1 MKDNL
6 VTGQSFI
13 ICKEEGEFKTM
24 MNKNIHFRAV
34 VYRPHFHQTVEEK
47 EDVTD
52 TAGMSNDQVSED
64 SVEDESTGRPPPDK
78 QKMDTNSK
86 PWLKDIRKSGNK
98 TLFGKTGIQIR
109 LPSSRNNN
117 GQSNTK
123 KRTNLIESSD
133 DTDDTV
139 TYDEEK
145 NLAKKDES
153 KKSAGIRR
161 NSSSASTECEAIVT
175 TAPTKK
181 NKQIRK
187 KKTRIKSSDDESSSE
202 SEDVEETKNKVNKK
216 KTLSVKASS
225 KIIHISSETTETDDA
240 VHLVRGDKGKRKRQL
255 SGPSDTHSKMSSS
268 KKLKSIQEESTE
280 DSSETKWVTLKNNS
294 KSNNLTHKRKSG
306 DIDHS
311 SSSES
316 EIMKKRKSQK
326 KSGSKK
332 KSNAMTPELT
342 LKFSSSEE
350 ELPPLVRPRKRHSSD
365 SSTRSTQSNAS
376 TVAYS
381 HSQVKGEQMESSFP
395 IHDPEYQN
403 ISSGIESEDSG
414 ADSDT
419 PLKLIMI
426 KRNSS
431 TETKQS
437 NNSDENESELLFSQI
452 PIKEQGRKDTEEMSR
467 KERAFSSY
475 TQEED
480 EIFVIDSDEDF
491 YSSMSQ
497 QNLTI
502 DYNDK
507 PDAENDEDERVGF
520 FLDGEDD
527 VDTIHVKIESPEL
540 PLDFDWLKEKVEARE
555 GSKDQYDI
563 NTQVITSVKVENVE
577 KDNYDADTQIIS
589 DDSDEDFFEAATQ
602 IPNEN
607 TTGIEVQDEDDTGSE
622 TEDYYHA
629 QTQLPVDNIK
639 NGSSKEEKVRLADT
653 EKAVEDF
660 YNASTQHPVDNF
672 KKRSSREE
680 KVRSVDMVDTKKAV
694 EDFYNVDTQVA
705 VIDCDEFDSDDN
717 DLFQA
722 ETQISGIKEEGSTSY
737 DRTSKKVKEEMDKDS
752 NSLDYYNAQTQVFDE
767 TEKKLPIRR
776 KSFDLDNFDEQL
788 EEGKKSQINRKRGF
802 KESKPERVIKRESK
816 DLYDANTQIDR
827 TNKHSVVQRL
837 SDEGCVVE
845 HIKETKVI
853 VKKQFST
860 PLEAQ
865 KYLKEYNSSE
875 DLYGDD
881 TQEYD
886 WPKGNKPTIKKK
898 PVYSDINQDDTKVVA
913 DVYDI
918 NTQIDRT
925 KNEAIQEFDPYA
937 AATQV
942 VKPEVIDIS
951 DDEND
956 NVLYN
961 CATQVESKLE
971 AKERAVSEVKDKK
984 LKNSILS
991 SGIQQITSKVSV
1003 GVPKNVMDAM
1013 SQMEFKSENHCNIY
1027 DMATQVQNHDEN
1039 ETESDQEIYAAAT
1052 QFEISC
1058 DETSKTKDNYNAQT
1072 LGDDVDEDSQ
1082 NCYNE
1087 MTQVE
1092 TPQKQSK
1099 KEARNVFN
1107 TMTQVDNTVD
1117 VCEAFDPYT
1126 AQTQGDNV
1134 QMLSSEDEIYEQAT
1148 QVDLT
1153 VPVSNEEDSWKSDD
1167 DESKQED
1174 NNGEYVAMLDD
1185 EADENVNEKPEDR
1198 SVSPVEINDGYI
1210 AMLDEV
1216 DEAPQPVTITDSTL
1230 VSKSKEN
1237 KTPKKDKTYVKHT
1250 MLKKVSSEEKK
1261 TMECS
1266 PKKPKTSKEKRE
1278 SFQLEKERFYSQ
1290 KPSKKAD
1297 SKSPEMN
1304 HDIDIVEDHTSQWL
1318 SKQQKSKEMDK
1329 VKKHRETKPY
1339 SAADNSLD
1347 GNIRAA
1353 KNKLAERG
1361 MKQAEHPQ
1369 PVKRKH
1375 LFVEGASD
1383 VSDVTLP
1390 DEKEILAKQL
1400 PLLEFP
1406 RAKGTQSS
1414 QENQQTTKEKQKK
1427 DTVTSE
1433 KTDKSNRGDNRSHSQ
1448 SDRHDRSSS
1457 KHKHHHSSSQ
1467 SSGHRKERHSKD
1479 KDQRD
1484 KRSGDKDQK
1493 SHDKREESHD
1503 KKKDHR
1509 SSSKSS
1515 TRKDEKSSEKSISSE
1530 KSREKESSRR
1540 SSGKSS
1546 HRTSSHKEKNESSK
1560 KNETKKD
1567 DKDKTIMKRI
1577 PKLSETAK
1585 KEKENETV
1593 TKSPLLATN
1602 LDSQISG
1609 DFMSKIGLSSMKI
1622 TSRVRTRSRE
1632 ESEQRTETLMEASTS
1647 EVSLKNNS
1655 PEKCQRLTISMY
1667 RERDLEFTS
1676 TGNLETTSPAETG
1689 EKTPKSILRIVGSE
1703 SKGLKVQFRT
1713 QPYSQ
1718 SAENTQRGVDW
1729 DNRKARFNTHFPN
1742 GLPKLPGENENEPVT
1757 QPPVTS
1763 SVNLMKKLPLNL
1775 QAAKA
1780 KPLTTQNQNSTI
1792 TYQPPPGAFTSTS
1805 QQIPV
1810 ATVPTP
1816 SSYQQHR
1823 NRAAPCN
1830 NSRPSSA
1837 QQQVDR
1843 VPVPIFKQGSSPIAD
1858 LSILDFNYFFV
1869 KILKWNANW
1878 FDEYEKHQTAPPDV
1892 EEAYHVSHLL
1902 DSYDSYEDYF
1912 KTLFPHLY
1920 LETWET
1926 CVRSWQ
1932 ESKGRRRSVDIV
1944 FTRVHKPCDKM
1955 FTYTFTAVVPKQT
1968 FNLLNEGDLVIV
1980 NTWGVNAWE
1989 VSAKHKAKYYPQL
2002 GFIERLQYRRNQGD
2016 VVKILQTFPS
2026 LVKEGKSASDLIG
2039 LEIIVKTRFR
2049 QFKMLPDKRSSITVV
2064 CSLVSTIRHYNALS
2078 RLYKTTMVN
2087 SILTPGILRVFH
2099 NHPSVR
2105 ENDLL
2110 GLDKYNKSQQK
2121 AIVISTKIALE
2132 PAQQNRVV
2140 LIQGP
2145 PGTGKSY
2152 TIIGIIKNIIKKS
2165 NRACHIC
2172 LCAPSNAA
2180 VDELMKRLIDE
2191 RRKMEEKSKHSGFR
2205 LVRIGKP
2212 ENIHHDVQKYT
2223 YREIVKVNQ
2232 AEELKNKIKRQVNTS
2247 VVKEIDKLKTRIS
2260 SLQEELTN
2268 KMIKMQTIEAGKI
2281 RSEINKLEKKK
2292 DDMEVAIQAQYKDI
2306 KLTRQ
2311 EEQKVMRDV
2320 LIKSHIVCGTLN
2332 SFGNDYYADIL
2343 APYYQNSRRS
2353 MFNCIIVDEAS
2364 QATELD
2370 TLIPLQYGTTKL
2382 IMVGD
2387 PEQLPPTVLSQ
2398 KSAQK
2403 SFGQSLFER
2412 FYNHFRHED
2421 VNPVLFLDTQY
2432 RMHPEIAHFPSKFV
2446 YLGALKTDSSV
2457 EERCNIFQLKPYLL
2471 FDMQEGQEHSTQRG
2485 AIINSTEAEFT
2496 IELCE
2501 FLMSRTRLQ
2510 QQQIGII
2517 APYQQQKK
2525 IIKEGLESRKL
2536 ISIEVNTVDSF
2547 QGREKEV
2554 IILSCTRAKN
2564 VSGGI
2569 GFLANSKRMNV
2580 ALTRAK
2586 TALYVVGCLSS
2597 LKRGDLAWR
2606 NLIEDAE
2613 RRNVIR
2619 KITEGRYD
2627 MVFNGCLNISARLG
2641 RLFVT

>member
-1 MKDNL
+1 MIADINDSRRNVPRASILKELGIHNFAIKQTNYCRRSNIYIESPNNLNKGAFFDN
-6 VTGQSFI
+6 FI
-13 ICKEEGEFKTM
+13 
-24 MNKNIHFRAV
+24 
-34 VYRPHFHQTVEEK
+34 FHSGDHNLPIVA
-47 EDVTD
+47 D
-52 TAGMSNDQVSED
+52 APGSSNLQQWPGHKKV
-64 SVEDESTGRPPPDK
+64 
-78 QKMDTNSK
+78 
-86 PWLKDIRKSGNK
+86 GNK

-109 LPSSRNNN
+109 LPGSRNDN
-117 GQSNTK
+117 GQCNTK
-123 KRTNLIESSD
+123 KRTNHVESSD

-139 TYDEEK
+139 TYHEEK
-145 NLAKKDES
+145 NLTKNDEPKKC
-153 KKSAGIRR
+153 AGIRR
-161 NSSSASTECEAIVT
+161 NSSSASTECEVIES

-181 NKQIRK
+181 NKKIRK
-187 KKTRIKSSDDESSSE
+187 KKSRIKSSDDESSSE
-202 SEDVEETKNKVNKK
+202 SEDEEEQKK
-216 KTLSVKASS
+216 KVSKKKNSSGKASS
-225 KIIHISSETTETDDA
+225 KVIHISSETTETDDA
-240 VHLVRGDKGKRKRQL
+240 AHLVHRDKGKRKRQL
-255 SGPSDTHSKMSSS
+255 SGPFDTHSKMCSS
-268 KKLKSIQEESTE
+268 KKLKSILEESTE

-294 KSNNLTHKRKSG
+294 KSNNPAHKRKSG

-342 LKFSSSEE
+342 LKFSSDDE

-381 HSQVKGEQMESSFP
+381 HSQVKGEQMENSFP

-403 ISSGIESEDSG
+403 ISSGNENEDSG

-419 PLKLIMI
+419 PLKLIML

-431 TETKQS
+431 SETKQS

-452 PIKEQGRKDTEEMSR
+452 PTKDQGKKDTGERGR
-467 KERAFSSY
+467 KERAFSAY

-480 EIFVIDSDEDF
+480 EIFVIDSDENF

-507 PDAENDEDERVGF
+507 PDAENDEDERVSF

-527 VDTIHVKIESPEL
+527 VDTIPVKIESPEL
-540 PLDFDWLKEKVEARE
+540 PLDFDWLKKKVEARDGTKE
-555 GSKDQYDI
+555 CYDM
-563 NTQVITSVKVENVE
+563 NTQVVTPIKVENVE

-602 IPNEN
+602 IPNKN
-607 TTGIEVQDEDDTGSE
+607 KSGMKVKNGDETGSE
-622 TEDYYHA
+622 TEDYYDVA
-629 QTQLPVDNIK
+629 TQLPDNNIK
-639 NGSSKEEKVRLADT
+639 NKSSMEKNVRLADT

-660 YNASTQHPVDNF
+660 YNAPTQLPVDNI
-672 KKRSSREE
+672 KNKSSRVE
-680 KVRSVDMVDTKKAV
+680 KVHSLDTKKAM
-694 EDFYNVDTQVA
+694 EDFYNASTQVA
-705 VIDCDEFDSDDN
+705 IIDCDDFESDDN
-717 DLFQA
+717 ELFQA
-722 ETQISGIKEEGSTSY
+722 ATQVSGIKDEGSSSY
-737 DRTSKKVKEEMDKDS
+737 DRTNKKVKKEMDKE
-752 NSLDYYNAQTQVFDE
+752 DYYNAQTQVFNDS
-767 TEKKLPIRR
+767 EKKLPIRR
-776 KSFDLDNFDEQL
+776 KSFDLDNFDEQF
-788 EEGKKSQINRKRGF
+788 EKGKNSQINRRQSF
-802 KESKPERVIKRESK
+802 NESKPERFIKRESK

-881 TQEYD
+881 TEEYD
-886 WPKGNKPTIKKK
+886 WQKGNKPTTKKK
-898 PVYSDINQDDTKVVA
+898 PVYYDANKDDTKVVG

-925 KNEAIQEFDPYA
+925 KMEAKEEFDPYA

-956 NVLYN
+956 TDLYN
-961 CATQVESKLE
+961 CATQAESKFE
-971 AKERAVSEVKDKK
+971 AEESSVSEVKDKK

-991 SGIQQITSKVSV
+991 SGIQQISSKLSF
-1003 GVPKNVMDAM
+1003 GLPKNVMDAM
-1013 SQMEFKSENHCNIY
+1013 SQMESQNRCNIY

-1058 DETSKTKDNYNAQT
+1058 DETSKTNDIYNDQT
-1072 LGDDVDEDSQ
+1072 LADNVDEDSQ

-1092 TPQKQSK
+1092 TPQRQSK

-1107 TMTQVDNTVD
+1107 TMTQVDNTDD
-1117 VCEAFDPYT
+1117 VCEAFDPYS

-1148 QVDLT
+1148 QVNLT
-1153 VPVSNEEDSWKSDD
+1153 VAVSDDEDSGKSDD
-1167 DESKQED
+1167 DGSNQQED
-1174 NNGEYVAMLDD
+1174 NNCVYVAMLDD
-1185 EADENVNEKPEDR
+1185 DVDENVNENQKDR
-1198 SVSPVEINDGYI
+1198 SVSPVETNDGYI

-1216 DEAPQPVTITDSTL
+1216 DEAPRPVIDTHSTS

-1278 SFQLEKERFYSQ
+1278 SFQLEKEKFYSQ
-1290 KPSKKAD
+1290 KPSKKRD
-1297 SKSPEMN
+1297 SNSPEITN
-1304 HDIDIVEDHTSQWL
+1304 DIDIVEENTSQWL
-1318 SKQQKSKEMDK
+1318 SKQQKSKETEK
-1329 VKKHRETKPY
+1329 VKRHRETKPY

-1347 GNIRAA
+1347 GKIRAA
-1353 KNKLAERG
+1353 KNRMVERK
-1361 MKQAEHPQ
+1361 KQTVQPQ

-1406 RAKGTQSS
+1406 RAKGAQS
-1414 QENQQTTKEKQKK
+1414 K
-1427 DTVTSE
+1427 
-1433 KTDKSNRGDNRSHSQ
+1433 KTDKSRRGDNRSHSQ
-1448 SDRHDRSSS
+1448 SDRHERSSS
-1457 KHKHHHSSSQ
+1457 KHKHRHSSSQ
-1467 SSGHRKERHSKD
+1467 SSGHRKERDS

-1493 SHDKREESHD
+1493 SHEKRQESHD

-1509 SSSKSS
+1509 SSSRSS
-1515 TRKDEKSSEKSISSE
+1515 DNKDEKSSEKFKSSE
-1530 KSREKESSRR
+1530 KSKERESSRR

-1546 HRTSSHKEKNESSK
+1546 HRSSSQKEKDESSK

-1585 KEKENETV
+1585 KEKENEIV

-1622 TSRVRTRSRE
+1622 TSRVRTPSRE
-1632 ESEQRTETLMEASTS
+1632 ESEQRTESLMEASTS
-1647 EVSLKNNS
+1647 EVSISNNS
-1655 PEKCQRLTISMY
+1655 PEKTTVRISMY
-1667 RERDLEFTS
+1667 RERDLEIAS
-1676 TGNLETTSPAETG
+1676 TGILETTSPAETH

-1703 SKGLKVQFRT
+1703 SKRLNVQFRI
-1713 QPYSQ
+1713 PAYSQ
-1718 SAENTQRGVDW
+1718 SAENTKGGVDW
-1729 DNRKARFNTHFPN
+1729 DNRKARFNTHFPD
-1742 GLPKLPGENENEPVT
+1742 GLPKLPGENENEPVI

-1792 TYQPPPGAFTSTS
+1792 TYQPPPGAYSSTS

-1816 SSYQQHR
+1816 STYQQHR
-1823 NRAAPCN
+1823 NRAAHYN
-1830 NSRPSSA
+1830 NSRLSSA

-1843 VPVPIFKQGSSPIAD
+1843 VPVPLFKQGSSPIAD
-1858 LSILDFNYFFV
+1858 LSILDLNYFFV
-1869 KILKWNANW
+1869 KILKWNASW

-1892 EEAYHVSHLL
+1892 EEAYPVSHLL

-1932 ESKGRRRSVDIV
+1932 EGTTSMLGKLY
-1944 FTRVHKPCDKM
+1944 PCL
-1955 FTYTFTAVVPKQT
+1955 YTESGATLVPKQT
-1968 FNLLNEGDLVIV
+1968 FNLLNVGDLVIV
-1980 NTWGVNAWE
+1980 NTWDVNAWE

-2002 GFIERLQYRRNQGD
+2002 GFIERL
-2016 VVKILQTFPS
+2016 
-2026 LVKEGKSASDLIG
+2026 VKEGKYPSDFIG

-2064 CSLVSTIRHYNALS
+2064 CSLVSTLRHYNALS

-2099 NHPSVR
+2099 NHPSVK

-2110 GLDKYNKSQQK
+2110 ELDNYNKSQQK

-2132 PAQQNRVV
+2132 PVQQNRVV

-2165 NRACHIC
+2165 NRTCHIC

-2191 RRKMEEKSKHSGFR
+2191 RRKMEEKSELVNIHKFR
-2205 LVRIGKP
+2205 LFIGKP

-2232 AEELKNKIKRQVNTS
+2232 YR
-2247 VVKEIDKLKTRIS
+2247 
-2260 SLQEELTN
+2260 
-2268 KMIKMQTIEAGKI
+2268 AGKI
-2281 RSEINKLEKKK
+2281 RSEISKLEKKK
-2292 DDMEVAIQAQYKDI
+2292 DDMEVSIQAQYKDI

-2332 SFGNDYYADIL
+2332 SFGNDFYTDIL
-2343 APYYQNSRRS
+2343 APYSQNIRRS
-2353 MFNCIIVDEAS
+2353 MFNCVIVDEAS

-2412 FYNHFRHED
+2412 FYCHFRHED

-2432 RMHPEIAHFPSKFV
+2432 RMHPKLLLFPSKFV

-2501 FLMSRTRLQ
+2501 FLMSRTKLQ
-2510 QQQIGII
+2510 QHQIGII

-2525 IIKEGLESRKL
+2525 IIKEGLESMKL

-2619 KITEGRYD
+2619 KITQGRYD

-2641 RLFVT
+2641 RLFVS